1 MREALVVVVAAVGVL
16 AVRRAAEL
24 AAPDHQRVVQQPP
37 SAQVGQQAGDRPV
50 DGPGVAGVAGLQAA
64 VLVPVAV
71 RQLDEAD
78 AGLDE
83 APGQQAL
90 AAEVGGR
97 RVVEAVQLLRR
108 RRLAR
113 RGPSRRG
120 ACPACGRPAR
130 RTR

>member
-1 MREALVVVVAAVGVL
+1 MVAAVGVL

-24 AAPDHQRVVQQPP
+24 AAPDHQRVVEQPAR
-37 SAQVGQQAGDRPV
+37 AQVRQQAGDRPV
-50 DGPGVAGVAGLQAA
+50 DGPGVPGVAGLQAA

-97 RVVEAVQLLRR
+97 RVVEAVE
-108 RRLAR
+108 AFVAAD
-113 RGPSRRG
+113 S
-120 ACPACGRPAR
+120 PAR
-130 RTR
+130 SITPGSFPCMRKASS